1 MAVSK
6 SYIQGYNFVVN
17 VYPSGTASAQLHPN
31 LNSVT
36 FRFDRA
42 NQDVTTFGDT
52 TIQRLAGLRDWTMD
66 FAGLWTGSA
75 ASQSA
80 ESATFLDMVASGNTI
95 IALAPAS
102 VTGCPVYT
110 GCGLLTNVTLTST
123 PNGAVALS
131 FSVQAAAGSLTRG
144 FVA

>member
-1 MAVSK
+1 MAQAESFT
-6 SYIQGYNFVVN
+6 QGYNFVVN

-36 FRFDRA
+36 FRWDRA

-52 TIQRLAGLRDWTMD
+52 TIQRLAGIRDWTMD
-66 FAGLWTGSA
+66 FAGLWTGSS

-80 ESATFLDMVASGNTI
+80 ESAAFLEMVASGNTYI
-95 IALAPAS
+95 VLAAAS
-102 VTGCPVYT
+102 QSGCPNYS
-110 GCGLLTNVTLTST
+110 GCGLLSNVTLTGT
-123 PNGAVALS
+123 PNTAVALS
-131 FSVQAAAGSLTRG
+131 FSVQSAAGSLTRG

>member
-1 MAVSK
+1 MADSN
-6 SYIQGYNFVVN
+6 SFIQGYNFVVN

-80 ESATFLDMVASGNTI
+80 ESAAFLDMVASGNTVI
-95 IALAPAS
+95 SVTPAS
-102 VTGCPVYT
+102 QSGCPVYT
-110 GCGLLTNVTLTST
+110 GCGLLTNVTMTGT
-123 PNGAVALS
+123 PNGAAALS
-131 FSVQAAAGSLTRG
+131 FSV
-144 FVA
+144 